1 MTTLKSADTAPMTAA
16 PDPSDPAAFCSWLG
30 DRYMLNPRDEMFS
43 AALAEIL
50 ATTPEGTLTAT
61 PMRFDLVNET
71 RGILVYGESGS
82 GKTALI
88 RRNLRRS
95 AAIGLWDGSGHGK
108 AFYIRVPPEATL
120 KGLATEI
127 AKETGYHV
135 APRLRTTEVWE
146 IALHRLA
153 QRGITVLWV
162 DEAHHLLGGKENV
175 EVRQRLKSLMQ
186 GDKAMALIVSGIPLL
201 DANIRQDPE
210 TNRRF
215 LARVVLG
222 PIQTEQERGKLRE
235 FFGRCCELARLA
247 PPRDPYLVERLEAVT
262 HSSLG
267 GSIEM
272 FQKAIYRALRRRD
285 GQLALEDFQFLYDLR
300 RGHHALGP
308 FDPEDWPSLKDRLQS
323 LGWAPS

>member
-1 MTTLKSADTAPMTAA
+1 MTTQTSTEGSLMHAV
-16 PDPSDPAAFCSWLG
+16 PDPDDPAAFCRWLG
-30 DRYMLNPRDEMFS
+30 DRYMLNPRDDLLN

-50 ATTPEGTLTAT
+50 ATSPGGTLTAT

-71 RGILVYGESGS
+71 RGIMVYGESGS

-88 RRNLRRS
+88 RRNLRRTP
-95 AAIGLWDGSGHGK
+95 AIGLWDGSGNGR

-127 AKETGYHV
+127 AKETGYQV

-153 QRGITVLWV
+153 QRGITILWI
-162 DEAHHLLGGKENV
+162 DEVHHLLGGKETA
-175 EVRQRLKSLMQ
+175 EVLQRPKSLMQ

-201 DANIRQDPE
+201 DAHIRQDRE
-210 TNRRF
+210 TDRRF

-222 PIQTEQERGKLRE
+222 PIRTDQERSKLLE
-235 FFGRCCELARLA
+235 FMDRCCELARLRS
-247 PPRDPYLVERLEAVT
+247 PRDPYLVERLEAVT
-262 HSSLG
+262 HASLG
-267 GSIEM
+267 GAIEM

-285 GQLALEDFQFLYDLR
+285 GELTLEDFQFLYDMKC
-300 RGHHALGP
+300 GHRALSP
-308 FDPEDWPSLKDRLQS
+308 FDPQDWPTLKDRLHEM
-323 LGWAPS
+323 GWAP

>member
-1 MTTLKSADTAPMTAA
+1 MTNTKSFDNTPTMAV

-30 DRYMLNPRDEMFS
+30 DRYMLNSRDEMFS
-43 AALAEIL
+43 AALGEIL
-50 ATTPEGTLTAT
+50 ATSPDGALTAK
-61 PMRFDLVNET
+61 PMRFELVNET

-88 RRNLRRS
+88 RRNLRRTS
-95 AAIGLWDGSGHGK
+95 AIGLWDGSGHGK

-135 APRLRTTEVWE
+135 APKLRTTEVWE
-146 IALHRLA
+146 IALHRLV
-153 QRGITVLWV
+153 QRGITILWV
-162 DEAHHLLGGKENV
+162 DEAHHLLGGKEHV
-175 EVRQRLKSLMQ
+175 EVLQRLKSLMQ

-201 DANIRQDPE
+201 DANIRQDRE
-210 TNRRF
+210 ADRRF
-215 LARVVLG
+215 LARVSLG
-222 PIQTEQERGKLRE
+222 PIRTEQERGKLRD
-235 FFGRCCELARLA
+235 FFGLCCELAHLA
-247 PPRDPYLVERLEAVT
+247 PPRDPHLVERLEAVT

-285 GQLALEDFQFLYDLR
+285 GQLVLEDFQFLYDMR
-300 RGHHALGP
+300 RGHHSLGP
-308 FDPEDWPSLKDRLQS
+308 FDPEDWPALKDRLHA
-323 LGWAPS
+323 LGWAP